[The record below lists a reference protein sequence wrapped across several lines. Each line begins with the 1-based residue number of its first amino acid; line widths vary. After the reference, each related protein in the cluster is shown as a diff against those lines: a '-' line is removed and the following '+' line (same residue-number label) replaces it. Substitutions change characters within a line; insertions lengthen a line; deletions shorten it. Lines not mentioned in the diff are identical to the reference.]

1 MKRSQQTQLR
11 YNLTSRTVL
20 IHPPMTCQNCC
31 LRFAFK
37 TLRFALITLTT
48 LISRHQ
54 IPTLDNG
61 VSVSAVCGHG
71 CLVVNSQVLL
81 AAVHDGL
88 VNMGVQAAAG

>member
-11 YNLTSRTVL
+11 YNSTSRTVL
-20 IHPPMTCQNCC
+20 IHPPMTCQKLLPALCFDKPR
-31 LRFAFK
+31 L
-37 TLRFALITLTT
+37 ALIILTT
-48 LISRHQ
+48 LITRHQ

-61 VSVSAVCGHG
+61 VPVSPVCGHG